1 MNLIQSLIMK
11 KLQANTLF
19 LVSIGHG
26 YNDIFWLFLPL
37 ALPILREEFR
47 LSYTQSG
54 LLLSFYTLIIAVFS
68 FLSGHLGD
76 LYGRGKIL
84 SVGFLLTAVSYISLV
99 FLKSFASMLIVLAV
113 AGIGVSTFHSL
124 APPLL
129 SEQFRQR
136 KAILFGIFEA
146 SGSAGILLMMC
157 FFGILVSSMGWRPI
171 IALIAIMGLPLALI
185 FYKEDLPSPSSQSK
199 RTQKIRPSRMDMV
212 IFFLSR
218 ALRSL
223 GIVAL
228 VSFIPLF
235 VVDILSLSIQ
245 RAAFFSGMIF
255 FGGIIGSLITGWLSE
270 SYRPLSVIA
279 VLHILLL
286 PIVLLV
292 ALPGPLLLITLLL
305 VVLGICHIGFFPPQ
319 NLWLSQVSRRAIRG
333 KMFGAGM
340 SLDTVAAAIAPA
352 LFGFVG
358 DRWDLVSSFHWML
371 LPLAIAATLFVVLR
385 YSVSRSARLK
395 ILENSRLSPD

>member
-1 MNLIQSLIMK
+1 
-11 KLQANTLF
+11 
-19 LVSIGHG
+19 
-26 YNDIFWLFLPL
+26 
-37 ALPILREEFR
+37 
-47 LSYTQSG
+47 
-54 LLLSFYTLIIAVFS
+54 
-68 FLSGHLGD
+68 
-76 LYGRGKIL
+76 
-84 SVGFLLTAVSYISLV
+84 
-99 FLKSFASMLIVLAV
+99 
-113 AGIGVSTFHSL
+113 
-124 APPLL
+124 
-129 SEQFRQR
+129 
-136 KAILFGIFEA
+136 
-146 SGSAGILLMMC
+146 
-157 FFGILVSSMGWRPI
+157 
-171 IALIAIMGLPLALI
+171 
-185 FYKEDLPSPSSQSK
+185 
-199 RTQKIRPSRMDMV
+199 MDMV

-223 GIVAL
+223 GIVAI

-340 SLDTVAAAIAPA
+340 SLDTVAAAIAPG

-371 LPLAIAATLFVVLR
+371 LPLAVAATLFVVLR

>member
-54 LLLSFYTLIIAVFS
+54 LLLSFYTLIIAAFS

-76 LYGRGKIL
+76 LYGRGRIL

-146 SGSAGILLMMC
+146 SGSAGILLMMY

-171 IALIAIMGLPLALI
+171 SALIAIMGLPLALI
-185 FYKEDLPSPSSQSK
+185 FYKEDLPTPSSQSK
-199 RTQKIRPSRMDMV
+199 RTQKIRPSRTDMV

-245 RAAFFSGMIF
+245 SAAFFSGMIF

-292 ALPGPLLLITLLL
+292 ALPGPLLLIALLL
-305 VVLGICHIGFFPPQ
+305 VVLGICHIGFFAPQ
-319 NLWLSQVSRRAIRG
+319 DLWLSQVSRRAIRG

-340 SLDTVAAAIAPA
+340 SLDTVAAAIAPG

-371 LPLAIAATLFVVLR
+371 LPLAVAATLFVVLR